1 VAVLQRYAQ
10 TMTARG
16 IIATKYDTDSRVLV
30 LRYASGVEVAIR
42 NVTIQQAAKLMAA
55 AERESRR
62 PSRGAFDGFFL
73 QRE

>member
-1 VAVLQRYAQ
+1 
-10 TMTARG
+10 MTSARG
-16 IIATKYDTDSRVLV
+16 VIGTSYDADARTLV

-62 PSRGAFDGFFL
+62 PSRGAYDGFFL
-73 QRE
+73 QREY